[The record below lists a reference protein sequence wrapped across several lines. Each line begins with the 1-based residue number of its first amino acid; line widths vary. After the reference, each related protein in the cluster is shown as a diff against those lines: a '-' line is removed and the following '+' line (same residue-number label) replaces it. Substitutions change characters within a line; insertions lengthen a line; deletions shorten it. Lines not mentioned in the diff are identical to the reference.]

1 MTSVG
6 GSSQGNSSGRTTTT
20 YSFCTL
26 LEQKACPSLLQIG
39 GFLDGGQLVE
49 AQDQRLFEG
58 LDVVTR
64 QFRVRMA
71 PDADVRVT
79 ARDAFRVDLPTFR
92 ARETSVAFVSK
103 FVQDVVFVVVI
114 RIRRRSHRLLGV
126 PVRIEGT
133 RSHVVFDVIS
143 VLHVVRVSNPLS
155 SSSPT
160 SPWFFL

>member
-1 MTSVG
+1 MG
-6 GSSQGNSSGRTTTT
+6 G
-20 YSFCTL
+20 L
-26 LEQKACPSLLQIG
+26 
-39 GFLDGGQLVE
+39 LDGGQLVE
-49 AQDQRLFEG
+49 AQDQRLVED

-79 ARDAFRVDLPTFR
+79 ARDAFRVGLLRTFR

-143 VLHVVRVSNPLS
+143 VLHVVRVSNHYLLLHRLLLGFCYKS
-155 SSSPT
+155 CIR
-160 SPWFFL
+160 LRCIR